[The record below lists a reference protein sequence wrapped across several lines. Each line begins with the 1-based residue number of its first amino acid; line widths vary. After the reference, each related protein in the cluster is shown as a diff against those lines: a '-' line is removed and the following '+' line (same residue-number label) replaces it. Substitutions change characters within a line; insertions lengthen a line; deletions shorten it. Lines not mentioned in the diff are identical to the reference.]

1 MKSGPRGQVWG
12 IYLEAIP
19 FITAILTLNARKF
32 YIGFAYKHLLRSTC
46 SQIIAFSHKDREPK
60 CPHGSCT
67 VCHLFLVQSPLP
79 SSPCLGLQHFLKG
92 ISSFFICPASELYP
106 IKQPPLAADNKADVS
121 KAKEQKVKAV
131 KSKTKL

>member
-1 MKSGPRGQVWG
+1 MWG

-19 FITAILTLNARKF
+19 FTTAILTLNARKF
-32 YIGFAYKHLLRSTC
+32 YSGFAYKHLLRPTC
-46 SQIIAFSHKDREPK
+46 SQIIAFSHKDGEPK
-60 CPHGSCT
+60 RPHGSCT

-92 ISSFFICPASELYP
+92 ISSFFFFYLPSLCALPNKTASTC
-106 IKQPPLAADNKADVS
+106 NKADVS